1 MVTNKDVYRCYDK
14 WLKKFLMNNGLPF
27 LVVARDIKSNAVFW
41 LFEKTDNCMRLI
53 DEWEK
58 NSPRK

>member
-1 MVTNKDVYRCYDK
+1 MDNE
-14 WLKKFLMNNGLPF
+14 LPF

-41 LFEKTDNCMRLI
+41 LFEKTGNCMRLI